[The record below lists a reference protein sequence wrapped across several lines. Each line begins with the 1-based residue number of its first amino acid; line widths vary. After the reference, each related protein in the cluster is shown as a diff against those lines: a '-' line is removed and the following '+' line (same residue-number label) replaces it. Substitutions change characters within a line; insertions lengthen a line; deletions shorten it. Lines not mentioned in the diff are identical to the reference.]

1 MKNISLILSSV
12 LAFQLASLAF
22 LPVVK
27 AEAESTRP
35 KSMLEQQAVG
45 KSTRFYRYLGIASGE
60 LGVDGR
66 PLVQGRAMKQKQ
78 TDAQTQTQDQPE
90 PVNTK
95 PAETNLIK

>member
-1 MKNISLILSSV
+1 MKNISLILFSA

-27 AEAESTRP
+27 ADVEYLRS
-35 KSMLEQQAVG
+35 KSMLEQKAVG

-60 LGVDGR
+60 LDVDGR

-78 TDAQTQTQDQPE
+78 TDAQTQDQPE

-95 PAETNLIK
+95 PAETNLVK